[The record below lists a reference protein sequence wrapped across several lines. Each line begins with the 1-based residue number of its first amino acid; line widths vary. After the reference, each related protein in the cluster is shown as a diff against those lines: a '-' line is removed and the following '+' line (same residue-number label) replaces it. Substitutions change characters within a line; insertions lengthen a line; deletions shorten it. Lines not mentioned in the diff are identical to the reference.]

1 MYIEYTLYIR
11 RTAHIADTTHTILNR
26 ENTHSVSTRACCK
39 RTATGTSQPTRAV
52 YRRAPAKSMCA
63 LTQGPPP
70 GTIPPAAGPPASG
83 AWHARAP
90 GEGHVQRPA
99 ARLYAAAVAR
109 PRRWRLRH
117 PLAQRRRM
125 QSSARSQCSRRRRLH
140 GARLQRRPAAYTS
153 AGDDCGGSAA
163 SDPAAPAATAA
174 TVATAATAAST
185 APLSGQTVRCPAG
198 MKVMDGSGGRLGNG
212 TGGPTAAVNR

>member
-1 MYIEYTLYIR
+1 M
-11 RTAHIADTTHTILNR
+11 
-26 ENTHSVSTRACCK
+26 
-39 RTATGTSQPTRAV
+39 
-52 YRRAPAKSMCA
+52 
-63 LTQGPPP
+63 
-70 GTIPPAAGPPASG
+70 
-83 AWHARAP
+83 
-90 GEGHVQRPA
+90 QRPA

-140 GARLQRRPAAYTS
+140 GARLQRRPAANTS
-153 AGDDCGGSAA
+153 AGDDCGGTASAA
-163 SDPAAPAATAA
+163 SDPAAPAATAATVA

-212 TGGPTAAVNR
+212 TVNR

>member
-1 MYIEYTLYIR
+1 ML
-11 RTAHIADTTHTILNR
+11 
-26 ENTHSVSTRACCK
+26 CK

-52 YRRAPAKSMCA
+52 YRRAPAKSMRA

-70 GTIPPAAGPPASG
+70 GTIPPAAGSPRASG

-99 ARLYAAAVAR
+99 ASLYAAAVAR

-174 TVATAATAAST
+174 TAATAAAAASA
-185 APLSGQTVRCPAG
+185 APLKSGQTVRWTAG
-198 MKVMDGSGGRLGNG
+198 VKVMDGSGGRLGNG